1 MPPEEKTLI
10 EIEKQTQNHQQN
22 GSGLINQSSRK
33 SSCRDKM
40 FAPTNVDNLAKKLRL
55 NSNQVKRRERG
66 LKSVDENET
75 FHDILRT
82 EKSVED
88 GEIGN
93 IRLANFKTFHLLDDK
108 QVVSF

>member
-10 EIEKQTQNHQQN
+10 DVENQTLNHPQN

-55 NSNQVKRRERG
+55 NSNQVKSRERG
-66 LKSVDENET
+66 LRSVNENET
-75 FHDILRT
+75 LHDILRT

-88 GEIGN
+88 GEIGK
-93 IRLANFKTFHLLDDK
+93 ILLENFKTFYLLA
-108 QVVSF
+108 

>member
-1 MPPEEKTLI
+1 MTSEEKTLI
-10 EIEKQTQNHQQN
+10 DIEKQTLSCGQN

-40 FAPTNVDNLAKKLRL
+40 FKPTNVDNLAQKLRL
-55 NSNQVKRRERG
+55 NSHQVKSRERG

-75 FHDILRT
+75 LHDILRT

-88 GEIGN
+88 GEIG
-93 IRLANFKTFHLLDDK
+93 KM
-108 QVVSF
+108 

>member
-1 MPPEEKTLI
+1 MTSEEKTLI
-10 EIEKQTQNHQQN
+10 DIEKQTLSCGQN

-33 SSCRDKM
+33 SSCKDKM

-55 NSNQVKRRERG
+55 NSNQVKSHKRG

-75 FHDILRT
+75 LHDLLRT

-88 GEIGN
+88 GEVGE
-93 IRLANFKTFHLLDDK
+93 F
-108 QVVSF
+108 

>member
-10 EIEKQTQNHQQN
+10 DVEKQTLSCGQN
-22 GSGLINQSSRK
+22 GSGQINQSSRK

-55 NSNQVKRRERG
+55 NSNRVKSQERSR
-66 LKSVDENET
+66 KSVDENEKL
-75 FHDILRT
+75 HDILRT

-88 GEIGN
+88 GEMGKN
-93 IRLANFKTFHLLDDK
+93 
-108 QVVSF
+108 